1 MNRAKIALSTL
12 GLALALW
19 ANSPRVAQ
27 AQTVTCA
34 QTRACC
40 EASSGGA
47 RCAQIAQMERVAP
60 QACAQIY
67 QNIVS
72 SYQGSG
78 RPLPIACGGTAQG
91 PTPSGN
97 HGTTSEPPQAER
109 PTPPSENN
117 SNTGTAN
124 QQPVGLPPESTS
136 ASPGSRAQGA
146 SDDAPAC
153 MVVRV
158 RGSRVMFSDET
169 SLLELRCVGLPGV
182 PARMNG
188 DAASF
193 TPGRAPGNKTIAVT
207 WTVVRGGGTLTPNGN
222 TAVFANAAPR
232 EGAEDTEIR
241 VRVAVNDRSGRELGQ
256 NTRTVIVRTIS
267 RDWTL
272 EVSQRFQTQCWET
285 DRRSV
290 VVGYALTCDGL
301 RVPLR
306 INNDGTI
313 QSTGSGTCTNRLAGA
328 TACMSSVS
336 NIEAPPPDVVS
347 GVQGNLDRASGV
359 VTLHLGGAHYGGPN
373 YTVGGRAQRERA
385 VDFLVPPLMLE
396 TVNGSNRT
404 FAGPSGPIQG
414 SRSYTIRASGAA
426 TAPH

>member
-1 MNRAKIALSTL
+1 
-12 GLALALW
+12 
-19 ANSPRVAQ
+19 
-27 AQTVTCA
+27 
-34 QTRACC
+34 
-40 EASSGGA
+40 
-47 RCAQIAQMERVAP
+47 
-60 QACAQIY
+60 
-67 QNIVS
+67 
-72 SYQGSG
+72 
-78 RPLPIACGGTAQG
+78 
-91 PTPSGN
+91 
-97 HGTTSEPPQAER
+97 
-109 PTPPSENN
+109 
-117 SNTGTAN
+117 
-124 QQPVGLPPESTS
+124 
-136 ASPGSRAQGA
+136 
-146 SDDAPAC
+146 

-169 SLLELRCVGLPGV
+169 SLLELRCVGLPGN

-207 WTVVRGGGTLTPNGN
+207 WTVIRGGGTLTPNGN

-272 EVSQRFQTQCWET
+272 DVSQRFQTQCWET

-290 VVGYALTCDGL
+290 AVGFTLTCDGL

-313 QSTGSGTCTNRLAGA
+313 QSTGSGTCSNRLSGA
-328 TACMSSVS
+328 TACSSAVS

-347 GVQGNLDRASGV
+347 AVQGNLDRASGV
-359 VTLHLGGAHYGGPN
+359 VTLHLGGAHYNGPN
-373 YTVGGRAQRERA
+373 YTIAGRAQRERA

-396 TVNGSNRT
+396 SVNGSSRT

-414 SRSYTIRASGAA
+414 SRSYTIRASATSAA
-426 TAPH
+426 PPPR

>member
-1 MNRAKIALSTL
+1 MKRSFDAPSIL

-19 ANSPRVAQ
+19 WSSPGHAQ
-27 AQTVTCA
+27 AQSVTCA

-67 QNIVS
+67 QNIVR
-72 SYQGSG
+72 SYEGSD
-78 RPLPIACGGTAQG
+78 RPLPVACGGAAQG
-91 PTPSGN
+91 PATSTSTNSGA
-97 HGTTSEPPQAER
+97 EP
-109 PTPPSENN
+109 PPSERPAP
-117 SNTGTAN
+117 NTGTTN
-124 QQPVGLPPESTS
+124 QAPVGLPAESV
-136 ASPGSRAQGA
+136 AVSPGTRAQGA
-146 SDDAPAC
+146 ADDAPAC
-153 MVVRV
+153 TVVRV

-193 TPGRAPGNKTIAVT
+193 APGRAPGNKTIAVT

-222 TAVFANAAPR
+222 TAVFANATPR
-232 EGAEDTEIR
+232 DGAEDTELR
-241 VRVAVNDRSGRELGQ
+241 VRVAVNDRNGRELAH

-290 VVGYALTCDGL
+290 AVGFTLTCDSL

-313 QSTGSGTCTNRLAGA
+313 QSTSSGTCTNRLSGA
-328 TACMSSVS
+328 TACTSSVS

-347 GVQGNLDRASGV
+347 GVQGNLDRASGG
-359 VTLHLGGAHYGGPN
+359 VTLHLGGAHYSGPN
-373 YTVGGRAQRERA
+373 YTVAGRAQRERA

-396 TVNGSNRT
+396 SVNGSNRT

-414 SRSYTIRASGAA
+414 SRSYTIRASAA
-426 TAPH
+426 APR